1 MDKKQSHLCGQRRL
15 LGHDLVAGQA
25 DRVVRVREVAKQ
37 EEEEAVDVDVDVA
50 DDDNDDTVAAATD
63 RPVAG
68 RNVAGRVVEPRRVGV
83 AKDRLH
89 HLQPVGVCGG
99 ECRQYFKMT
108 QMRKITPKMSRGLR
122 T

>member
-37 EEEEAVDVDVDVA
+37 EEEEAVDVNDVNV
-50 DDDNDDTVAAATD
+50 DDDDTVTAATD

-68 RNVAGRVVEPRRVGV
+68 RNVAGRVVEHRRVGV